1 MARNYVC
8 EARGGNPFRELQ
20 LPRAVLKLTQGFG
33 RLIRTTTDQGA
44 VAILDRR
51 ILERW
56 YGRAFFDSLPPV
68 RIEAE
73 PLLDMLP
80 TLGRYVG

>member
-1 MARNYVC
+1 MKTIDLERYPIDQPGSAAYR
-8 EARGGNPFRELQ
+8 
-20 LPRAVLKLTQGFG
+20 
-33 RLIRTTTDQGA
+33 RL
-44 VAILDRR
+44 
-51 ILERW
+51 LERW

-73 PLLDMLP
+73 PLMDLLP